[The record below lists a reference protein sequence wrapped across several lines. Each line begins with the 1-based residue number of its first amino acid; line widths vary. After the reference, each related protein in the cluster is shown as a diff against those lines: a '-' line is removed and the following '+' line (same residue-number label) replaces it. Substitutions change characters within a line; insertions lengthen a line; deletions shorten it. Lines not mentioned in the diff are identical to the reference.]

1 MEADC
6 WLYWAAVSRWTRKAE
21 KNMTEDLEQI
31 EQELK
36 ELSREIA
43 LFKREFNSLSD
54 GPEKEMLR
62 CKFKDKQ

>member
-1 MEADC
+1 
-6 WLYWAAVSRWTRKAE
+6 
-21 KNMTEDLEQI
+21 MTEDLQQL

-43 LFKREFNSLSD
+43 LLKREHNSLSD

-62 CKFKDKQ
+62 CKFKDKQWQALFYIEKISNLAERQGQV